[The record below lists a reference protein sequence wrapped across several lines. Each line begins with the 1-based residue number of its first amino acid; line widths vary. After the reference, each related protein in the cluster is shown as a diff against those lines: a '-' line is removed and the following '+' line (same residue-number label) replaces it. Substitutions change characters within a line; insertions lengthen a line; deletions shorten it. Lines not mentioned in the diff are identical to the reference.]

1 MIETII
7 TLFAIYGL
15 AFLIKD
21 SSGPFDIMDKMRIW
35 LMGNKHVG
43 VFFFKLLDCYFCV
56 GCHCGWIVYLLSH
69 DTWQWQF
76 FVLWT
81 LAGGAVSLIFNGL
94 HTKLHSSGS

>member
-1 MIETII
+1 MLEVVIA
-7 TLFAIYGL
+7 LFAIYGL

-21 SSGPFDIMDKMRIW
+21 SAGPFDIMDKLRIW
-35 LMGNKHVG
+35 LMARKYTG

-69 DTWQWQF
+69 DSYKWQF

-81 LAGGAVSLIFNGL
+81 LAGGAISLMLDGL
-94 HTKLHSSGS
+94 LTKLHSSHG

>member
-21 SSGPFDIMDKMRIW
+21 SAGPFDIMDKIRIW
-35 LMGNKHVG
+35 LMGNKYVG
-43 VFFFKLLDCYFCV
+43 VFFFKLFDCYFCV

-69 DTWQWQF
+69 ESYKWQF

-81 LAGGAVSLIFNGL
+81 LAGGIISLIMNELRG
-94 HTKLHSSGS
+94 KLHSSAS